1 MHTHFIYKNKY
12 IDASHLGFHVL
23 ETAQKDF
30 KAERRIR
37 KEVLFCS
44 AFLNHMYFSGA
55 VEVAGTFLSNAN
67 LPLMVFFLHL
77 GGFVLGASL
86 KV

>member
-1 MHTHFIYKNKY
+1 M
-12 IDASHLGFHVL
+12 V

-30 KAERRIR
+30 EAERGIR

-55 VEVAGTFLSNAN
+55 VEVAGTFLSYAN

-77 GGFVLGASL
+77 SGFVLGASL
-86 KV
+86 KVWQ